1 MGTGGQW
8 LQYLIIIL
16 FLGFSALS
24 WIVRKLQEQK
34 AVKELRDRELR
45 RQESFLRTGR
55 QEERD
60 STAGHGPPG
69 EARSDIDR
77 LREIIAQEESRHTE
91 KADSGSASS
100 TPGGPITAE
109 LWPGGPV
116 VVISQGGATTAPTS
130 SGPAPVR
137 PAPMTPAP
145 TATSRRSPSVAPA
158 RTPSRPASNAP
169 NKKRRRDGQDRSQSV
184 PLDDHQRRA
193 AVFRRQVEQEELSER
208 RQIAQQQAAH
218 LAAQARTLV
227 PHTPEDWRRAIIA
240 SELLARPVSL
250 RQSPDTNSV
259 WSPLA

>member
-60 STAGHGPPG
+60 STGRLGPQG
-69 EARSDIDR
+69 EAKGDIDR
-77 LREIIAQEESRHTE
+77 LREIIAQEESRQIE

-116 VVISQGGATTAPTS
+116 VVISQGGPSTAQTS
-130 SGPAPVR
+130 TGPAPMR
-137 PAPMTPAP
+137 PVPK
-145 TATSRRSPSVAPA
+145 ATSQRSPSVAPA

-169 NKKRRRDGQDRSQSV
+169 SKKRRRDGQDRSQSV
-184 PLDDHQRRA
+184 ALDDHQRRA
-193 AVFRRQVEQEELSER
+193 AVLRRQAEQEELSER

-218 LAAQARTLV
+218 LAAQARALV

-250 RQSPDTNSV
+250 RQSRDTNSV